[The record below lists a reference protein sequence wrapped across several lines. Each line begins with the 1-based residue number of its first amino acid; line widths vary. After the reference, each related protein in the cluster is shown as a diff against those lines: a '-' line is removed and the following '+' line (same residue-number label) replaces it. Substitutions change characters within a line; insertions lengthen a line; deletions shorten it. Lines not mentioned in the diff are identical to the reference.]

1 MFPEQWSHVLTA
13 SVTPVVIIS
22 ACALLCLAFYNR
34 LAAIIS
40 RLRAVQRERLEF
52 QERLDSIT
60 PAQIERNVALRDET
74 ILENLAEQTVRIR
87 RRAKLIRA
95 TLLCLLSAILALV
108 LSSLLNGL
116 TIVWPAATFAAAGMF
131 IAGMLLLF
139 GGISCALLE
148 MIIALE
154 PAELETEVIAELTG
168 ANH

>member
-1 MFPEQWSHVLTA
+1 MFPNEWSHVLTA

-52 QERLDSIT
+52 QERLESIT
-60 PAQIERNVALRDET
+60 PSEIQRNRAMRDET

-87 RRAKLIRA
+87 RRAKMIRA

-116 TIVWPAATFAAAGMF
+116 TIVWPSATFAAAGMF
-131 IAGMLLLF
+131 VTGMLLLF
-139 GGISCALLE
+139 SGITAALIE

-154 PAELETEVIAELTG
+154 PVQLETEVIAELTG